1 MNIII
6 QSAKDRYC
14 RLLCYLSNVTVR
26 LSQAFVHVG
35 RSGRVL
41 GRIQNQNTGKERER
55 RKKMRYEMSGM
66 SASVFRI
73 TSVVW
78 VSGGSRALLFQQ
90 VTQQTPANKWR
101 WMQLIS
107 RLPKLHIHIETH
119 TRRPRPLSP
128 SSSLSLAHTL
138 LYCWSSSIFFYLFQ
152 CFWLIM
158 NKMFYVT
165 V

>member
-6 QSAKDRYC
+6 KSAKDRYC

-26 LSQAFVHVG
+26 LSQAFEHAG
-35 RSGRVL
+35 QSGRVL
-41 GRIQNQNTGKERER
+41 SRIQNQNTRKERER

-107 RLPKLHIHIETH
+107 QLPKLHIHIETH

-128 SSSLSLAHTL
+128 SSLLSLAHTL
-138 LYCWSSSIFFYLFQ
+138 LYWSSFIFLK
-152 CFWLIM
+152 LIL
-158 NKMFYVT
+158 MFLT
-165 V
+165 HNE